1 VRSPWSSF
9 ARPVS
14 PAQVKGYAESG
25 QLPGPAKI
33 DLAPEP
39 LYEQAHAH
47 ALAAASV
54 ASHLGV
60 QLAPCHSLTQLRHQ
74 FELPAR
80 MLIAISRPAGLP
92 SLPGT
97 RIR

>member
-1 VRSPWSSF
+1 VVQFRPPSF
-9 ARPVS
+9 ARP
-14 PAQVKGYAESG
+14 G
-25 QLPGPAKI
+25 QGLRRVRTVTWPGEI